1 VIDVTMDRAGLIR
14 LWDRFGL
21 LAIVLAS
28 WVFFAIFAA
37 GFTSDF
43 NLYAFGRSVA
53 IWIVVGLAQMV
64 VLAIGQMNI
73 SLGAIAGVVAMI
85 LGVINGVI
93 IVTTGINA
101 FIVTLGSGS
110 VFTGLMYIATK
121 ADAFRSLPRDFLG
134 LRAEHLL
141 GQPISWLGVVMVIVA
156 LALWGLYY
164 GTTVG
169 RQMLATGANRR
180 AARMAGVPTD
190 RMIVLTHGLSGAL
203 AGVAGMMLVLRLG
216 SAIPSIGEEFLL
228 PSFAAPAIGG
238 TLLSGGAVA
247 VMGTVLGGLL
257 IGTIENGLNLL
268 DIPNFWVQLVTG
280 LVLLLAVLLD
290 RARTVAVE
298 RSRVVRDVSLHEH
311 EVAPA

>member
-1 VIDVTMDRAGLIR
+1 MDRAGLIR
-14 LWDRFGL
+14 LWDRFGI

-43 NLYAFGRSVA
+43 NLFAFGRSVS

-73 SLGAIAGVVAMI
+73 SLGAIGGVVAMVLGWLLEGWGLPWPI
-85 LGVINGVI
+85 AVALGILAGFGLGVINGVV
-93 IVTTGINA
+93 IVRTGINA
-101 FIVTLGSGS
+101 FIVTLGTGS

-156 LALWGLYY
+156 LALWALYY

-180 AARMAGVPTD
+180 AATMAGVPTD

-203 AGVAGMMLVLRLG
+203 AA
-216 SAIPSIGEEFLL
+216 
-228 PSFAAPAIGG
+228 
-238 TLLSGGAVA
+238 
-247 VMGTVLGGLL
+247 
-257 IGTIENGLNLL
+257 
-268 DIPNFWVQLVTG
+268 
-280 LVLLLAVLLD
+280 
-290 RARTVAVE
+290 
-298 RSRVVRDVSLHEH
+298 SRG
-311 EVAPA
+311 